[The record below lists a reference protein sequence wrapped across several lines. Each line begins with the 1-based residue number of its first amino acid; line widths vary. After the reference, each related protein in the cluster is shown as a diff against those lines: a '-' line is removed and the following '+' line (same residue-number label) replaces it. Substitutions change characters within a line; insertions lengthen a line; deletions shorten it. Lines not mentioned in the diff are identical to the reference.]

1 MSCRRLART
10 WHVDISMEHR
20 PARVLFFFF
29 HVFHD
34 NVMAVDFHLKSVQCV
49 FFEYLDAMASI
60 HAGRL
65 QVD

>member
-1 MSCRRLART
+1 MSTAREDMACRHFHGT
-10 WHVDISMEHR
+10 SSR
-20 PARVLFFFF
+20 PPTFFFF
-29 HVFHD
+29 HVSHD
-34 NVMAVDFHLKSVQCV
+34 NVMTVDFHLKSVQCV